1 MLSVYLV
8 SLACSGMPLLVPD
21 IAEITGVMDVTAN
34 ADFNVL
40 RPNAASHSNTRVGV
54 IAQLPKIDTVC
65 K

>member
-21 IAEITGVMDVTAN
+21 TAKITAVIDVTAN